1 MYSQFATQNQL
12 NTHYVLGICNMN
24 NTDIYIEKYK
34 ELEKAVRNAYGLNKQ
49 DSISYYLT
57 NQPRF
62 SRYKDDI
69 QYCQEVRNWLQ
80 HNVKVNNSFAIVP
93 NEAMINFI
101 DVLIK
106 KIKTRLRC
114 CDIAIPVESV
124 YYESIYGNVRKAM
137 QTMQN
142 KTFTH
147 VPIMRNG
154 CVIGVFDENS
164 IFNYLTDDEIVE
176 VDNDLSFMDIEK
188 YIGIND
194 REMEVFTF
202 IKHTAFL
209 EDLEK
214 IFEKYFRKGQRVGM
228 AFLTADGKA
237 TSKLMGIITPWD
249 MIGKE

>member
-1 MYSQFATQNQL
+1 
-12 NTHYVLGICNMN
+12 MN
-24 NTDIYIEKYK
+24 NTDLYIEKYK

-124 YYESIYGNVRKAM
+124 YYESIDGNVRKAM

-176 VDNDLSFMDIEK
+176 VDNDLSFKDIEK

-202 IKHTAFL
+202 IKHSAFL

-214 IFEKYFRKGQRVGM
+214 IFEKHFRKGQRVGM
-228 AFLTADGKA
+228 AFLTADGMA